1 MYNIFWCSVTSCLH
15 HVVYLK
21 MFLVLVAKKK
31 MMHLKHHLG
40 FPTVSPTFKPVDPEA
55 HMKLTASEFKAGKKK
70 KKIIM

>member
-1 MYNIFWCSVTSCLH
+1 MSASRCVPENVPC
-15 HVVYLK
+15 
-21 MFLVLVAKKK
+21 AGGEKK

-70 KKIIM
+70 RKRKIVAE